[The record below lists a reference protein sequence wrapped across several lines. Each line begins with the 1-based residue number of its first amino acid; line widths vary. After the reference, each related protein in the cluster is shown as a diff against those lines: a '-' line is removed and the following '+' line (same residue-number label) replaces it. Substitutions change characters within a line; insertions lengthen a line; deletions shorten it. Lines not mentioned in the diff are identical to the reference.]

1 MSHERCPHTQ
11 FPMAC
16 GTDVFSQHR
25 RSQVYIS
32 CVVCA
37 LVITRTLFLFFF
49 LFCSSPVVLPP
60 PRSLC
65 SVPCV
70 FQSCVY
76 LFIHLDRLRY
86 RRANHQTKCDG
97 EISVNLWSRVQCAC
111 RAVRALI
118 CRPPNQSNDLTHFTA
133 PICIPSSI
141 TIIIT
146 YA

>member
-1 MSHERCPHTQ
+1 MPAHTIPNGMRYGRLQ
-11 FPMAC
+11 P
-16 GTDVFSQHR
+16 T
-25 RSQVYIS
+25 SQVAGVYF
-32 CVVCA
+32 VCSMRSGYNSHIV
-37 LVITRTLFLFFF
+37 LVFF